1 MESQQLATRV
11 ASLESRVAAL
21 EDEGKI
27 VKGEVKQVL
36 TEIRTAVL
44 ARENPFDTDTASR
57 PPASASVAVV
67 AHDPVAKVE
76 LVMPQEQAHQP
87 DPEPQPA
94 RQPEPP
100 SEPAPEPAPSPARE
114 PVMLR
119 PPAAAPE
126 PQPQP
131 EPRKLGW
138 SLLTIAG
145 VAAWAEDAVRRLGPL
160 RLEILLDM
168 VEASGHL
175 TPEARAAL
183 SRVVELDVD
192 EPAQPPSTNET
203 VLILR
208 QLDALVN
215 EDEDRPSIARAA

>member
-44 ARENPFDTDTASR
+44 ARENPFENEPSGR
-57 PPASASVAVV
+57 VPGGSSVSVV
-67 AHDPVAKVE
+67 AHEPVAKVE
-76 LVMPQEQAHQP
+76 LVMPQEQPHETE
-87 DPEPQPA
+87 PEPA
-94 RQPEPP
+94 
-100 SEPAPEPAPSPARE
+100 PAPEPRPAPAAAPPARE

-119 PPAAAPE
+119 PAAPPAPE
-126 PQPQP
+126 PEP
-131 EPRKLGW
+131 EPRKLNW

-168 VEASGHL
+168 VEASGHI

-183 SRVVELDVD
+183 SRVVEMDVD